1 MMGLELGGCCI
12 CGDSYGHRAQAET
25 RNESEKKIV
34 SFPSQSLLPCP
45 RPHRSLLPIIPSLS
59 DARAHLA
66 TSTPTLAL
74 VPILLACSLTLA
86 LASKLTTFDSDLV
99 DFDLVATVPVDE
111 RVVGVLRRRRRD

>member
-1 MMGLELGGCCI
+1 MELELGGCCM

-45 RPHRSLLPIIPSLS
+45 QPHKSLLSQSPVPLN
-59 DARAHLA
+59 ARTHLA

-86 LASKLTTFDSDLV
+86 FASKLTTFDSDLV

>member
-1 MMGLELGGCCI
+1 MDI
-12 CGDSYGHRAQAET
+12 GHKRKHATKQRKDCQLSIPKSIA
-25 RNESEKKIV
+25 
-34 SFPSQSLLPCP
+34 
-45 RPHRSLLPIIPSLS
+45 IPSTPQIPPAHDSVALN
-59 DARAHLA
+59 ARTHLA